1 MQENDQYW
9 ILISRKLNGEAT
21 PQDLAALEMIIE
33 ADKTLKANYES
44 LHDIWPLTIQQI
56 EQTQLSNTAEKI
68 ISKANSKL
76 GEHSRLLEV
85 KRGFIERYKI
95 WMIAASVIAIVA
107 LVFQFTNKPIVAAT
121 TTSIANKEIIE
132 TPLGQKSKSVLPD
145 GSVVWLNAGS
155 KLEMNDSFGK
165 KIREVSLVG
174 EGYFEIA
181 KNKAIPFIIH
191 TNSIDI
197 KVTGTAFNVKAYPKD
212 LNTETS
218 LIHGSIEVTIKNK
231 KGDKIY
237 MQANDKLIVSNRL
250 LFTKNDVIAKTN
262 KITNSYIIQKLN
274 IDSLVITSNEIQWI
288 ENKLIF
294 DDEKLS
300 EILLQMERWYNVKF
314 NINNSVKLDKKYTV
328 DFSKENLT
336 EALEAFKIVKA
347 LNYSIDNKA
356 INIF

>member
-1 MQENDQYW
+1 MQENEQYW

-21 PQDLAALEMIIE
+21 PEELAILDNITEK
-33 ADKTLKANYES
+33 DKSLKANYES
-44 LHDIWPLTIQQI
+44 LQDIWPLTIPQI
-56 EQTQLSNTAEKI
+56 EQTQLYTNAEKI
-68 ISKANSKL
+68 IAKANLKL
-76 GEHSRLLEV
+76 EEFYPELEA
-85 KRGFIERYKI
+85 KKSFIVRHKN
-95 WMIAASVIAIVA
+95 WMIAASLISILVVI
-107 LVFQFTNKPIVAAT
+107 FQLANKPIVAGAT
-121 TTSIANKEIIE
+121 SSVESKEVIE

-145 GSVVWLNAGS
+145 GTVVWLNAGS
-155 KLEMNDSFGK
+155 KLEMDNNFGK
-165 KIREVSLVG
+165 AFREISLVG
-174 EGYFEIA
+174 EAYFEVA

-218 LIHGSIEVTIKNK
+218 LIHGSIEVTIKNEK
-231 KGDKIY
+231 RDKVF
-237 MQANDKLIVSNRL
+237 MQANDKLIVSNKL
-250 LFTKNDVIAKTN
+250 LFSNSSSVTKPS
-262 KITNSYIIQKLN
+262 KITNSYIIQKIN
-274 IDSLVITSNEIQWI
+274 IDSIVITSNEIQWI

-314 NINNSVKLDKKYTV
+314 IINNSVKLDKKYTV

-336 EALEAFKIVKA
+336 EALEAFKAVKA
-347 LNYSIDNKA
+347 LNYSIDNKL